1 MMVTAVR
8 TLFDYH
14 YAMYD
19 QVWSFVME
27 LSREEFIRE
36 YDYSLL
42 SVRNH
47 LVHVMN
53 VDDRWLSRVQNQQPP
68 ENLEFADFP
77 DAQSV
82 RQKWDSIRQR
92 VQEYELGLSH
102 EQLEQTVELQFPD
115 RGGRHRNTR
124 WQILLHVVNH
134 GTDHRA
140 QILALLH
147 ELGGQTI
154 EQDLILHLW
163 SVEDD

>member
-1 MMVTAVR
+1 MVRAVR

-53 VDDRWLSRVQNQQPP
+53 VDDRWLSRVQNQ
-68 ENLEFADFP
+68 
-77 DAQSV
+77 
-82 RQKWDSIRQR
+82 
-92 VQEYELGLSH
+92 
-102 EQLEQTVELQFPD
+102 
-115 RGGRHRNTR
+115 
-124 WQILLHVVNH
+124 
-134 GTDHRA
+134 
-140 QILALLH
+140 
-147 ELGGQTI
+147 
-154 EQDLILHLW
+154 
-163 SVEDD
+163 